1 MVCSEF
7 EEKGQGCFSA
17 NDRPEFMKGT
27 MISAAEQVCVRTK
40 GPKDTRKIGGRKKR
54 SQSEKP
60 LFRKRFKTRTHEL
73 WKKCKESRQYAKK
86 VVSHA
91 KERKMRELAGDLDIK
106 VPTPDLQ
113 NCKADG

>member
-1 MVCSEF
+1 
-7 EEKGQGCFSA
+7 
-17 NDRPEFMKGT
+17 MKGT

-40 GPKDTRKIGGRKKR
+40 GQKDTRKLGGRTKR

-73 WKKCKESRQYAKK
+73 WKKCNESRQYAKK

-91 KERKMRELAGDLDIK
+91 KERERRELAGDFNQLEMVTTFTYKPSLVKID
-106 VPTPDLQ
+106 TPNLTWI
-113 NCKADG
+113 

>member
-1 MVCSEF
+1 MV
-7 EEKGQGCFSA
+7 
-17 NDRPEFMKGT
+17 
-27 MISAAEQVCVRTK
+27 EQ
-40 GPKDTRKIGGRKKR
+40 KR

-60 LFRKRFKTRTHEL
+60 LFRKRFKNGLKPGHEL